1 MPPFPISAVSHGC
14 FPGCAALNR
23 PDLPFRAQIR
33 VECCATG
40 FPVGTH
46 DARRPS
52 WGRRSTS
59 REHHPGRRRPAGCG
73 GDNRPGGEHRLRLLR
88 PAFIRWFLDRRS
100 RHGHAFAITR
110 DRNGWVE
117 MYTSDS
123 PGLEE
128 PTIKSKN
135 KAPAFQRPETPPQ
148 VVPYGTV
155 VYHGDYTC
163 ASELA
168 GMTCWNTITGHGAF
182 MSSTN
187 TTAFQEACSQTTL
200 RPVKSVVKPY
210 AILDG
215 GCEQAPGCDVQV
227 RRSGWCDESVLG
239 VDRERPPSRS
249 GAELSKEPA
258 PRREIFRW
266 PTLPMPTLCPHPELA
281 RLIVDDN

>member
-1 MPPFPISAVSHGC
+1 MQHSTAQTSLFGPKSGLSAAQ
-14 FPGCAALNR
+14 PG
-23 PDLPFRAQIR
+23 FRSAPTTR
-33 VECCATG
+33 VA
-40 FPVGTH
+40 
-46 DARRPS
+46 
-52 WGRRSTS
+52 
-59 REHHPGRRRPAGCG
+59 HPGVGGPRLENTTPVAAGQQVVAATIDPAENIGCDFSDQHSYVG
-73 GDNRPGGEHRLRLLR
+73 FWIDGHVTGMPS
-88 PAFIRWFLDRRS
+88 RS
-100 RHGHAFAITR
+100 RGTEMVGWRCTRAILPAWR
-110 DRNGWVE
+110 
-117 MYTSDS
+117 S
-123 PGLEE
+123 PRS
-128 PTIKSKN
+128 SKN

-148 VVPYGTV
+148 VMPYGTV

-210 AILDG
+210 ATLDG